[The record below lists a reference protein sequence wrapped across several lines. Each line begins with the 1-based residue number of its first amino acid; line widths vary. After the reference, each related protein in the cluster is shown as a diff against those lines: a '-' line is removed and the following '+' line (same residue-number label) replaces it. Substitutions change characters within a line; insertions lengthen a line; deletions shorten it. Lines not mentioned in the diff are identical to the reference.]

1 MCTRDFMEKEQLEQL
16 LIDTEKTFQD
26 FFDFDTIF
34 SNNTD
39 GKVALNIITIKNLCA
54 IVSNKMHCIN
64 DLTDEVMRQKIS
76 SINIEEILKLIESD
90 NFNKYDYDAIMI
102 VLNQLA
108 LKFKMHTIPMVHGI
122 RNV

>member
-1 MCTRDFMEKEQLEQL
+1 MEKEQLEQL

-39 GKVALNIITIKNLCA
+39 GKVVLNIITIKNLCE
-54 IVSNKMHCIN
+54 IVSNKMHCIYN
-64 DLTDEVMRQKIS
+64 VADEVMRQKIS

-90 NFNKYDYDAIMI
+90 NFNKYDYDRITI

-108 LKFKMHTIPMVHGI
+108 LKFKIFKEIKSIGI
-122 RNV
+122 RV

>member
-39 GKVALNIITIKNLCA
+39 GKVALNIITIKNLCEL
-54 IVSNKMHCIN
+54 VSNKMYCIYN
-64 DLTDEVMRQKIS
+64 VADEVMRQKIS
-76 SINIEEILKLIESD
+76 SINIEEILKLIDHSYGV
-90 NFNKYDYDAIMI
+90 FYRK
-102 VLNQLA
+102 
-108 LKFKMHTIPMVHGI
+108 
-122 RNV
+122 